1 MDLNAPISVIVNENV
16 EFEILIDRIN
26 AQCMRIESDNLRLDK
41 INSKVEHASVIQVS
55 VKGVAIGKSIRER
68 NDVRKNQEEQ
78 RGEKVTAVENQ
89 KIM

>member
-41 INSKVEHASVIQVS
+41 MNAKVEQSSVIQVS
-55 VKGVAIGKSIRER
+55 VKGVAIGKSIKER
-68 NDVRKNQEEQ
+68 NEVRKNQEEQ
-78 RGEKVTAVENQ
+78 RVEKVEAVENQ

>member
-1 MDLNAPISVIVNENV
+1 
-16 EFEILIDRIN
+16 
-26 AQCMRIESDNLRLDK
+26 MRIESDNLRLDK